1 MKYAHDEGVVTD
13 GMVPVCWPVTY
24 ASLGGRHFLSKGMI
38 LDVTPAGL
46 HVAGTV
52 PVESGMRLH
61 LWGNPPAKPE
71 PIDIRASVVWVE
83 GQEFRLDFQSLEV
96 SDRQWLI
103 GFLAEVQSQLLLP
116 QAA

>member
-52 PVESGMRLH
+52 PVEIGMRLH
-61 LWGNPPAKPE
+61 LWGDPPAKPE
-71 PIDIRASVVWVE
+71 PIDIRATVVWVE
-83 GQEFRLDFQSLEV
+83 GHEFRLDFQSLEV

-103 GFLAEVQSQLLLP
+103 GFLAEAQSQLLLP